1 MNAAEFFFALFA
13 VFGASGLIFA
23 WYSWIYSLDDAYQ
36 ESIANKRAQKKKAN
50 RKINELANVK

>member
-36 ESIANKRAQKKKAN
+36 ESVAKKRAKKREATA
-50 RKINELANVK
+50 KINELANVK